1 MKIKAFSFVEILVAV
16 VCLAMVMIPL
26 TTMFSFSSSGTI
38 QNRNNLLARQHAA
51 NILDYAYSLAYDDGF
66 LEPISQKTVPSVS
79 FNSGTEELELDMQE
93 FFTRTVSVEEVK
105 PVDWKYSYKLI
116 KVAIS
121 WNEGKTEDEELI
133 MTGVITNAGSQI

>member
-1 MKIKAFSFVEILVAV
+1 MRIKAFSFVEILVAV

-38 QNRNNLLARQHAA
+38 QNRNDLLARQHAA
-51 NILDYAYSLAYDDGF
+51 NILDYAYSLAYNDAF
-66 LEPISQKTVPSVS
+66 LEPVSQKSVPTVS
-79 FNSGTEELELDMQE
+79 FNSGSEELVLDME
-93 FFTRTVSVEEVK
+93 EIFTRSVSIEEVK

-116 KVAIS
+116 KVAVT

-133 MTGVITNAGSQI
+133 MTGVISNAGS